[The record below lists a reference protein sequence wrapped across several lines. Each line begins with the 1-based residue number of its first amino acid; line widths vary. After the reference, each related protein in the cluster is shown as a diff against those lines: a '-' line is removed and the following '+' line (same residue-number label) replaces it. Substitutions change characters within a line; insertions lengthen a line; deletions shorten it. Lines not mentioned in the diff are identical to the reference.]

1 MKIHEYNEMMA
12 YLTRPAQQT
21 NGGVIRQNFA
31 IGAIALPALS
41 YPATFGLAKILGIT
55 TAGVGATELGNKVTD
70 YLKENPEVMNT
81 PQFRGTALAFGI
93 NIPGIIAPD
102 ADEMER
108 EAEKI
113 REMTKPVGSPAE
125 TEDMPIKTGETTKP
139 EIDTKEFLPADT
151 QQLPTSTGGSEIP
164 EVKKEDFI
172 MFNKKANI
180 NSLTN
185 EKGKKK
191 LFEIID
197 DQKKLIPNLR
207 NKKDYERFLKSQEIK
222 IRDLPKNQAY
232 KEPAISKEYKKV
244 LSDYVTNY
252 HGGNIQN
259 AGVGLGFDKTITR
272 TLNHRLATINYKPKG
287 NLGQTMLVNF
297 PVGKSNYSDAIFK
310 IKNNPNEFISFTDK
324 LIKNKTV
331 GKNDYIS
338 SHDAANIL
346 GIDSLNDDQ
355 RRNLTNRLMELDIRQ
370 RKHPNKGTAKL
381 YHFGDFISEISS
393 YAKDRSTFSND
404 PDKVSAYNKLRKSRE
419 FSPGLQKL
427 ESALKSYI
435 RDATKNSSVVIPKIN
450 LAEDKGHPESV
461 AVMSRFPE
469 LFKKSNLKS
478 DQTLVRQDEFV
489 NQEILVKNG
498 YHTRNENIYKELK
511 NKNIDKI
518 EANALLKQ
526 NHNRIL
532 DIIKNE
538 ALENKYFKD
547 QEKRI
552 PLLQVDT
559 NGIIQADM
567 STIDRSFIYGN
578 IDQINPNAKT
588 VSDLSKKE
596 KEIFISNL
604 KDQHIDSAQKFLYN
618 LKDKQGN
625 RVYSNEEIIDYV
637 DMLSV
642 PIDKDSKRTFKFQ
655 SGGPVGGTALYDIG
669 MQEYTEDYMIW

>member
-669 MQEYTEDYMIW
+669 MQEYTEDYMI

>member
-1 MKIHEYNEMMA
+1 MA

>member
-1 MKIHEYNEMMA
+1 MMA

-669 MQEYTEDYMIW
+669 MQEYTEDYMI